1 MTGETN
7 VFQHMCML
15 PLSMQAL
22 YMVLAFL
29 RTPLSV
35 LSFGDDRIAAERK
48 IKHYLHMKIG
58 DQVGLKEKCSPI
70 MKPVVGVRLPIK
82 FKKMSNRKLFYK
94 TFNFNYPAPG

>member
-1 MTGETN
+1 VPPFNCINVTGEID

-15 PLSMQAL
+15 PLSMQAA

-35 LSFGDDRIAAERK
+35 LSFGDERTAVERK

-58 DQVGLKEKCSPI
+58 DQVKLKKKCSPI
-70 MKPVVGVRLPIK
+70 IKPVVGVRLSIK
-82 FKKMSNRKLFYK
+82 F
-94 TFNFNYPAPG
+94 